1 MKYCTLEYVKTH
13 SRIDYDC
20 EDGVLELYIESAED
34 VTLSI
39 LNRTVEDLAEE
50 YGQVPPAI
58 LQATLQLV
66 DVSYNQRSPISMTS
80 LYLVPYTYD
89 FLVKPYIKLV

>member
-1 MKYCTLEYVKTH
+1 MKYCTLEYVKAH
-13 SRIDYDC
+13 SRIEYDC

-39 LNRTVEDLAEE
+39 LNRTVEELTEE

-58 LQATLQLV
+58 LHATLQLV
-66 DVSYNQRSPISMTS
+66 DVSYSQRSPVSVTS
-80 LYLVPYTYD
+80 LYCVPYTYD